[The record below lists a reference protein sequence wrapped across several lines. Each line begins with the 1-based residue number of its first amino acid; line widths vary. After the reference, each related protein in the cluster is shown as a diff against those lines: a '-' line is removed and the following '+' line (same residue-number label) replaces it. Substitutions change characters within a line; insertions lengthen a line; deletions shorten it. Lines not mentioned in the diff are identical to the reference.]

1 MFNQGISNRAGE
13 GRGKV
18 YFVGAGPGDPEML
31 TRKAWKLLTAAEVV
45 LHDALV
51 PAEIVELAPSSALV
65 INVGK
70 RCGSKSVTQEEIHT
84 LLIEHARA
92 GRTVV
97 RLQGGD
103 PLIFGRAGEE
113 IAALQHAGVEFEI
126 VPGVTAASAAAA
138 AAQIS
143 LTNRK
148 VASKLIFLSG
158 HRGKH
163 GGANQDEGEWSSL
176 PASDVTLAI
185 YMPGNNYEK
194 IASDLASAG
203 WLAETPCVIVS
214 QAGTA
219 QQSILRVDLSTLKKA
234 PEMPAPAI
242 LLVGAVTDSQAL
254 EAAGAFPVGA
264 AQKNKGI
271 VL

>member
-1 MFNQGISNRAGE
+1 MP
-13 GRGKV
+13 GKV
-18 YFVGAGPGDPEML
+18 YFIGAGPGDPELL
-31 TRKAWKLLTAAEVV
+31 TRKAWKLLTVAEVV

-51 PAEIVELAPSSALV
+51 PTEIVGLAPSSAQI

-70 RCGSKSVTQEEIHT
+70 RCGRKSISQEEIHA

-113 IAALQHAGVEFEI
+113 IAALRQAGVEFEI

-158 HRGKH
+158 HRKH
-163 GGANQDEGEWSSL
+163 DSANQDEGEWSSL

-194 IASDLASAG
+194 IRSDLAAAG
-203 WLAETPCVIVS
+203 WIAETPCVIVS
-214 QAGTA
+214 RAGTA
-219 QQSILRVDLSTLKKA
+219 QQSILRLDLSALRNA
-234 PEMPAPAI
+234 PEVAAPAI
-242 LLVGAVTDSQAL
+242 LLVGAVTESQSL
-254 EAAGAFPVGA
+254 EAVGAFPAGSELT
-264 AQKNKGI
+264 NKGI

>member
-1 MFNQGISNRAGE
+1 MFSKGLCESS
-13 GRGKV
+13 GKV
-18 YFVGAGPGDPEML
+18 YFIGAGPGDPELL
-31 TRKAWKLLTAAEVV
+31 TRKAWKLLTTAGVV

-51 PAEIVELAPSSALV
+51 PAEIVKLAPSNAQI

-70 RCGSKSVTQEEIHT
+70 RCGRKSVTQEEIHA

-92 GRTVV
+92 GRVVV

-113 IAALQHAGVEFEI
+113 IAALQQAEVEFEI

-158 HRGKH
+158 HRGKQD
-163 GGANQDEGEWSSL
+163 GANSDEGGWNSL

-194 IASDLASAG
+194 IRSDLAAAG
-203 WLAETPCVIVS
+203 WLADTPCVIVS
-214 QAGTA
+214 RAGTSE
-219 QQSILRVDLSTLKKA
+219 QLVIRLELSALKNA
-234 PEMPAPAI
+234 HEIPTPAI
-242 LLVGAVTDSQAL
+242 LLVGAVTESQAL
-254 EAAGAFPVGA
+254 EAVGAFPAG
-264 AQKNKGI
+264 KGLRNEGI